1 MQKMSNLLKGKQ
13 LVLSNGKCITKKRSM
28 VPLIL
33 VIVLAF
39 TYLSVVITG
48 FDLGLLMRR
57 WKEFF
62 ILLGQMFPP
71 DLNYA
76 AKVWGPL
83 IATIQMSFLGT
94 LVGAV
99 LAIPFAIIAA
109 SNIMKSRILVGL
121 TRLLISILRAIPTL
135 VTALIATYI
144 FGLGSF
150 AGTVSICIFTFAYV
164 GKIMYEQIETVFM
177 GPFEAMESMGNGK
190 LYAFIKAVVPQV
202 LPIYLSTT
210 LFCFEGNVRYAAILG
225 YVGAGGIGLILNEKI
240 GWREYEC
247 VGMIL
252 LMLYITVFIIESI
265 SRALRKRLT

>member
-1 MQKMSNLLKGKQ
+1 MRRIQNLLQGKQ
-13 LVLSNGKCITKKRSM
+13 LVLSNGKCVTKKKSM
-28 VPLIL
+28 VPFILLI
-33 VIVLAF
+33 VIVF
-39 TYLSVVITG
+39 TYISVLITG
-48 FDLGLLMRR
+48 FNFSVLMRR
-57 WKEFF
+57 GKEFF
-62 ILLGQMFPP
+62 VLLGQMFPP
-71 DLNYA
+71 DLRYG

-94 LVGAV
+94 LVGAL

-109 SNIMKSRILVGL
+109 SNIMKSKLLVGL

-177 GPFEAMESMGNGK
+177 GPFEALESMGNGK
-190 LYAFIKAVVPQV
+190 IYAFIKAVVPQV

-240 GWREYEC
+240 GWREYSC

-252 LMLYITVFIIESI
+252 LMLYVTVFIIESI
-265 SRALRKRLT
+265 SRILRKRLT